1 MAMAITIEEVNVLLR
16 KIKMINPKV
25 YIICV
30 LETTTGL
37 RISDLVG
44 LKYSDITEDGVEI
57 KEKKTGKK
65 TYLVVPMNVEKLLYS
80 AMRKF
85 KADEEDFIF
94 LKNNSENSK
103 KAFIRKVQRVIR
115 KVARDG
121 VSSHSFRKAFA
132 TSIYEENKDILEVQS
147 ILNHKSIET
156 TMRYIGINK
165 EKILTQR
172 RKERIEIEK
181 F

>member
-1 MAMAITIEEVNVLLR
+1 MAIAITMEEVNTLLK
-16 KIKMINPKV
+16 KIKMIDSKV

-30 LETTTGL
+30 LEATTGL

-44 LKYSDITEDGVEI
+44 LKYSDITEEGVEI

-65 TYLVVPMNVEKLLYS
+65 TYLAVPMNVEKLLYS

-85 KADEEDFIF
+85 KADEDDFIF
-94 LKNNSENSK
+94 IKVYAENNK
-103 KAFIRKVQRVIR
+103 KAFIRKVQRVIK

-121 VSSHSFRKAFA
+121 ISSHSFRKAFA

-147 ILNHKSIET
+147 ILNHRSVET

-165 EKILTQR
+165 EKILIQR
-172 RKERIEIEK
+172 KKERIDIEK